1 MTRTRN
7 YCLILFYLLHST
19 YSYMNNDTDIGVD
32 YATLIP
38 NTDIYSSRLKVSDV
52 DSKDNH
58 KPEFKDCSN
67 YKPTIKEEEPRGTT
81 VIKVNAVDKD
91 PKDSGGTVTYKIIPR
106 DGYRKFFKVD
116 EETGEIT
123 TNTIFDRDEPSR
135 QKELYITVKATD
147 NGRPVLADI
156 CTFKV
161 TIEDINDNDPM
172 FDYVRY
178 KEQVAEDL
186 KENGEVMR
194 VLAYDYDDGENS
206 RLTYE
211 LLPKNSNVGDP
222 KEYFRIDPKTGV
234 IYLKK
239 SLNKKKGDI
248 FYMQASVRDHGKP
261 PKHALVDVD
270 IEVVD
275 SRKKPPVFEIYP
287 QEPIVLK
294 ENFND
299 YEYKIATFKARSN
312 IEQQALQ
319 FELLKGKTTQTNKDQ
334 AFKLTQEGE
343 TEAYISL
350 GRLLDYETVTEYQ
363 LTVRV
368 TNKELAA
375 SVTFEIKVE
384 DVNDEIPTFI
394 DSVTGSVLENEDPG
408 APVMQVRAIDKDGTA
423 ANNIV
428 SYELQNFKDLF
439 KIDEKTGKI
448 TTLQSFDRE
457 AEDFYNIIVIAKDNS
472 PSAILKNK
480 HEPNSAS
487 QAFRITIEDRNDNK
501 PQFTNSTYISD
512 TILESIDIGK
522 DVTVVKAVDRDTASL
537 IVYSIIDGNIND
549 AFMIENT
556 TGRIK
561 VNNKLDF
568 ETIEQ
573 YTLVVEASDG
583 VYTDTAKVIIHIG
596 NVNDM
601 IPVFDYYDKNITIQE
616 EKLIE
621 GCILNLR
628 AYDPDIKD
636 RNADQ
641 NIVYKIGDDQKSFL
655 SISNDGCVSL
665 IKGLDRDRPNGFP
678 KYQAYVYAY
687 DEGGGQGSQLSPA
700 EFNIILID
708 INDNAPFLNVTEV
721 VWYEN
726 QDKGDIIRL
735 TADDYDSLENGPE
748 FSYAIANEA
757 GNDVKEK
764 FSIRG
769 DILYAEVPFDRE
781 EQKFYLVPVAV
792 TDSGKPV
799 PLTAT
804 SFMKV
809 IIGDVNDNEAKPGES
824 QIFVYNYEGKSPD
837 IQIGRVYVDDLDD
850 WDLNDKYFQWAS
862 YEDEHFLLN
871 NYNGTIT
878 IRSGTPEGTY
888 VLKFTVTEEHL
899 PEIARHEVGAI
910 VTVTVKE
917 IPEEAVRKSG
927 SIRLS
932 GLTAEDFITKDS
944 NGVSKKDLLQKYFSK
959 ILNTSIENV
968 DVFTVIPSP
977 TNSSFVD
984 VRFSAHGSPYYL
996 PEKLNS
1002 KTYEHQQEL
1011 EKLLDATFVLISI
1024 NECLEE
1030 NVCPEHNSC
1039 NNKLNIKENAAVV
1052 STNQT
1057 SFVGVNAVVEPIC
1070 ECLQMDFVHPPLDEC
1085 HLMSVTFRGNGWAL
1099 YPPFEACNNSE
1110 IRLEILP
1117 QYNTGLIF
1125 YMGPYSTSPEPI
1137 VRDFISLELQDG
1149 YPVLLVDY
1157 GSGTTSIKFNFKQ
1170 LTGDSSHNIS
1180 ILLHPDEIQLIVDD
1194 CHQSSCMVL
1203 GKPPGVNSLLNVNGL
1218 LQVGGV
1224 KSDIDALSKHL
1235 QWNYTPTNKGFVG
1248 WIHNF
1253 TFNGQRY
1260 NLGAPAEFLNAHP
1273 ECNFVAAKAVS
1284 FGIDSNF
1291 LVAILVCVA
1300 ILLILLLAVV
1310 VHRRKQDNWNE
1321 KDSDDIRET
1330 IINYEDEGG
1339 GEYDTGFDMSVL
1351 RREHL
1356 EDKAPVQENLY
1367 KQATVPD
1374 ISGFLTNKKDTCDRD
1389 HMPYDDVRYYAYEGD
1404 GNSSGSLSSLASC
1417 TDEGDLKFNYLSNF
1431 GPRFRKLADMYG
1443 EDPSDEDSQDGG
1455 EESWC

>member
-1 MTRTRN
+1 
-7 YCLILFYLLHST
+7 
-19 YSYMNNDTDIGVD
+19 
-32 YATLIP
+32 
-38 NTDIYSSRLKVSDV
+38 
-52 DSKDNH
+52 
-58 KPEFKDCSN
+58 
-67 YKPTIKEEEPRGTT
+67 
-81 VIKVNAVDKD
+81 
-91 PKDSGGTVTYKIIPR
+91 
-106 DGYRKFFKVD
+106 
-116 EETGEIT
+116 
-123 TNTIFDRDEPSR
+123 
-135 QKELYITVKATD
+135 
-147 NGRPVLADI
+147 
-156 CTFKV
+156 
-161 TIEDINDNDPM
+161 M
-172 FDYVRY
+172 FDQINY

-186 KENGEVMR
+186 KENEVVMR
-194 VLAYDYDDGENS
+194 VLAYDYDFEENS

-211 LLPKNSNVGDP
+211 LLPKHSSESID
-222 KEYFRIDPKTGV
+222 YFRIDPNTGV

-239 SLNKKKGDI
+239 SLNKKKDDV
-248 FYMQASVRDHGKP
+248 FNMQVSVHDDGKP
-261 PKHALVDVD
+261 PLHALVDVD

-275 SRKKPPVFEIYP
+275 SRKKAPSFEEFP
-287 QEPIVLK
+287 TEPIVLK

-299 YEYKIATFKARSN
+299 YDYKIATFKARSN
-312 IEQQALQ
+312 TEQPGGVQ
-319 FELLKGKTTQTNKDQ
+319 FELLRGKTTQTNKDQ
-334 AFKLTQEGE
+334 TFKLTQEGD
-343 TEAYISL
+343 TTAYLSL
-350 GRLLDYETVTEYQ
+350 GRILDYETVTEYQ

-375 SVTFEIKVE
+375 SVAFEIKVE

-394 DSVTGSVLENEDPG
+394 DSVTGSVLENEKPG
-408 APVMQVRAIDKDGTA
+408 AQVMQVRAIDKDGTL

-448 TTLQSFDRE
+448 TTLQIFDRE
-457 AEDFYNIIVIAKDNS
+457 ALDLYNVLVVAKDNS

-501 PQFTNSTYISD
+501 PQFTNNTYIAD
-512 TILESIDIGK
+512 NILESTDKGK
-522 DVTVVKAVDRDTASL
+522 SVIEVKAVDKDTASL
-537 IVYSIIDGNIND
+537 IVYSIIDGNEND
-549 AFMIENT
+549 AFTIENT
-556 TGRIK
+556 TGRIV
-561 VNNKLDF
+561 VNTKLDF

-573 YTLVVEASDG
+573 YTLIVQASDG
-583 VYTDTAKVIIHIG
+583 IYTDSAKVIINIG
-596 NVNDM
+596 NVNDEL
-601 IPVFDYYDKNITIQE
+601 PVFDDYNKNITIEE

-641 NIVYKIGDDQKSFL
+641 NIVYKIGDDQLKSFL
-655 SISNDGCVSL
+655 SINNDGCVSL
-665 IKGLDRDRPNGFP
+665 VKPLNRDRPNGFP
-678 KYQAYVYAY
+678 KYQAYVYAC
-687 DEGGGQGSQLSPA
+687 DHGDGPGTQLRSA
-700 EFNIILID
+700 EFTIFLLD
-708 INDNAPFLNVTEV
+708 INDNAPFLNQTEV

-726 QDKGDIIRL
+726 KDKGPIIVL
-735 TADDYDSLENGPE
+735 TADDYDSPENGPE
-748 FSYAIANEA
+748 FSYRIANEA
-757 GNDVKEK
+757 GPDIRQK
-764 FSIRG
+764 FSISG
-769 DILYAEVPFDRE
+769 DVLYAEVPFDRE
-781 EQKFYLVPVAV
+781 EQKYYLVPVAV
-792 TDSGKPV
+792 TDSGKPS

-809 IIGDVNDNEAKPGES
+809 IIGDVNDNPAKPGES

-837 IQIGRVYVDDLDD
+837 IQIGRVYVDDPDD
-850 WDLNDKYFQWAS
+850 WDLNDKYFQWGS
-862 YEDEHFLLN
+862 HKNEYFDLN
-871 NYNGTIT
+871 NNNGTIT
-878 IRSGTPEGTY
+878 IKSGTPEGKY
-888 VLKFTVTEEHL
+888 ILKFSVTEEH
-899 PEIARHEVGAI
+899 PFFIEKHTVDATVE
-910 VTVTVKE
+910 VTVKK
-917 IPEEAVRKSG
+917 IPEQAVQNSG

-932 GLTAEDFITKDS
+932 GVMAEEFIAKDS
-944 NGVSKKDLLQKYFSK
+944 NGINRKDKLQKYFAK
-959 ILNTSIENV
+959 VLNTSLENV
-968 DVFTVIPSP
+968 DVFTVIP
-977 TNSSFVD
+977 TANNHSFID

-1011 EKLLDATFVLISI
+1011 ENMLDAKFVLISI

-1030 NVCPEHNSC
+1030 SVCPEQNSC
-1039 NNKLNIKENAAVV
+1039 SNRLNIKEDAAVV
-1052 STNQT
+1052 FTNKT

-1070 ECLQMDFVHPPLDEC
+1070 ECLPLNFIHPPIDEC
-1085 HLMSVTFRGNGWAL
+1085 YSMGVTFTGNGWAL
-1099 YPPFEACNNSE
+1099 YPPFEACNHSE

-1117 QYNTGLIF
+1117 QRTTGLIL
-1125 YMGPYSTSPEPI
+1125 YMGPFSTSPKPV

-1149 YPVLLVDY
+1149 YPVLLVDF
-1157 GSGTTSIKFNFKQ
+1157 GTGTTMIKFNFKQ
-1170 LTGDSSHNIS
+1170 LTSDSSHNIS
-1180 ILLHPDEIQLIVDD
+1180 ILLQPDEIQLIVDD

-1203 GKPPGVNSLLNVNGL
+1203 GRPPGKNSLLNVNGL

-1224 KSDIDALSKHL
+1224 KSDLGALSRQL

-1300 ILLILLLAVV
+1300 MLLILLLAVV

-1356 EDKAPVQENLY
+1356 EDKAPTQESLY
-1367 KQATVPD
+1367 KQADVPD
-1374 ISGFLTNKKDTCDRD
+1374 ISGFLSDKKDSCDRD

-1404 GNSSGSLSSLASC
+1404 GNSSGSLSSLASLTSLEFLKG

>member
-1 MTRTRN
+1 MAGIRNRTPFVLLLYVIQANSFSN
-7 YCLILFYLLHST
+7 YDNETGFG
-19 YSYMNNDTDIGVD
+19 YSP
-32 YATLIP
+32 IP
-38 NTDIYSSRLKVSDV
+38 NTSVYSQKLSIV
-52 DSKDNH
+52 DTDLKDNH

-67 YKPTIKEEEPRGTT
+67 YKPTLKEEQPRGTF
-81 VIKVNAVDKD
+81 VIKVHAIDKD
-91 PKDSGGTVTYKIIPR
+91 PKDAGGTVTYKIVLG
-106 DGYRKFFKVD
+106 DGVRKNFDVD
-116 EETGEIT
+116 EHTGEIT
-123 TNTIFDRDEPSR
+123 TNSVFDRDEPSR
-135 QKELYITVKATD
+135 QKELYISVIATD
-147 NGRPVLADI
+147 NGRPLLADI

-161 TIEDINDNDPM
+161 TIEDINDNDPV
-172 FDYVRY
+172 FDQASY

-206 RLTYE
+206 RLTYD
-211 LLPKNSNVGDP
+211 LISKHYNNGDP

-239 SLNKKKGDI
+239 SLNKKKDDI
-248 FYMQASVRDHGKP
+248 FHMQVSVQDHGNP
-261 PKHALVDVD
+261 PKSALADVD

-275 SRKKPPVFEIYP
+275 SRKKAPVFEIYP
-287 QEPIVLK
+287 KNPITLK
-294 ENFND
+294 EDFYD
-299 YEYKIATFKARSN
+299 FDEKIAVFKARSN
-312 IEQQALQ
+312 TEQTSLQ

-334 AFKLTQEGE
+334 TFKLTQEGE

-350 GRLLDYETVTEYQ
+350 ARNLDYERVTEYQ

-368 TNKELAA
+368 TNKEQAA
-375 SVTFEIKVE
+375 SVTFEIKIE

-394 DSVTGSVLENEDPG
+394 DSVTGSVLENEQPG
-408 APVMQVRAIDKDGTA
+408 AQVMQVRAIDKDGTS

-448 TTLQSFDRE
+448 TTLQMFDRE
-457 AEDFYNIIVIAKDNS
+457 AEDFYNVLVVAKDNS

-480 HEPNSAS
+480 LEPNSAS

-501 PQFTNSTYISD
+501 PQFTNSTYVAD
-512 TILESIDIGK
+512 NILETTDKGK
-522 DVTVVKAVDRDTASL
+522 DVIEVKAVDKDTASL

-549 AFMIENT
+549 AFTIENT
-556 TGRIK
+556 TGRIR

-573 YTLVVEASDG
+573 YKLIVQASDG
-583 VYTDTAKVIIHIG
+583 IYMDSAKVIINIG
-596 NVNDM
+596 NVNDEL
-601 IPVFDYYDKNITIQE
+601 PVFEEYNKNITIEE
-616 EKLIE
+616 EKIIE

-641 NIVYKIGDDQKSFL
+641 NIVYKIMDNQKSFL
-655 SISNDGCVSL
+655 SINNAGCVSL
-665 IKGLDRDRPNGFP
+665 IKALDRDKPNGFP
-678 KYQAYVYAY
+678 KHQAYVYAH
-687 DEGGGQGSQLSPA
+687 DDGGAPGSQLSIA
-700 EFNIILID
+700 EFNIILLD

-726 QDKGDIIRL
+726 QKPGPIIQL
-735 TADDYDSLENGPE
+735 TADDYDSPENGPP

-757 GNDVKEK
+757 SSDIRRK
-764 FSIRG
+764 FSIHD
-769 DILYAEVPFDRE
+769 DILNADVTFDRE
-781 EQKFYLVPVAV
+781 EQKFYLVPIAV
-792 TDSGKPV
+792 TDSGSPS
-799 PLTAT
+799 PATAT

-837 IQIGRVYVDDLDD
+837 VSIGRVYVDDLDD

-862 YEDEHFLLN
+862 FEDEHFTLN
-871 NYNGTIT
+871 NDNGTI
-878 IRSGTPEGTY
+878 IMKSGTPAGKY
-888 VLKFTVTEEHL
+888 MLNFIVTEEHL
-899 PEIARHEVGAI
+899 PLIPRHEVEAS
-910 VTVTVKE
+910 VEVTVKE

-932 GLTAEDFITKDS
+932 GITIEDFIAKDS
-944 NGVSKKDLLQKYFSK
+944 NGVSRKDLFQAYFAK
-959 ILNTSIENV
+959 VFNKTLENV
-968 DVFTVIPSP
+968 DVFTVIPTPS
-977 TNSSFVD
+977 NSSYID

-996 PEKLNS
+996 PESLNS
-1002 KTYEHQQEL
+1002 KTYEHQVEL
-1011 EKLLDATFVLISI
+1011 EDILKAQFVLISI
-1024 NECLEE
+1024 NECLKES
-1030 NVCPEHNSC
+1030 VCPEHNSC
-1039 NNKLNIKENAAVV
+1039 NNRLDIKDTAAVV
-1052 STNQT
+1052 FTNKT
-1057 SFVGVNAVVEPIC
+1057 SFVGINAIVEPIC
-1070 ECLQMDFVHPPLDEC
+1070 DCLPLDSIQPIDDELC
-1085 HLMSVTFRGNGWAL
+1085 YSNGITFTGNGWAL
-1099 YPPFEACNNSE
+1099 YPPFEACNKSE
-1110 IRLEILP
+1110 IRLEVLP
-1117 QYNTGLIF
+1117 QHGNGLII
-1125 YMGPYSTSPEPI
+1125 YAGPFSTSPEPI
-1137 VRDFISLELQDG
+1137 VRDFMSLELQDG
-1149 YPVLLVDY
+1149 YPVLLVDF
-1157 GSGTTSIKFNFKQ
+1157 GTGTTMKFAKKQ
-1170 LTGDSSHNIS
+1170 LTVGQSHSIS
-1180 ILLHPDEIQLIVDD
+1180 ILLQPFEIQLIVDD
-1194 CHQSSCMVL
+1194 CHQSTCVAL
-1203 GKPPGVNSLLNVNGL
+1203 GKPPGENALLNVNGL

-1224 KSDIDALSKHL
+1224 RSDLDALSKQL

-1253 TFNGQRY
+1253 TFNGQLY
-1260 NLGAPAEFLNAHP
+1260 NLGMPAESLNAHR
-1273 ECNFVAAKAVS
+1273 ECNFKAAKAVS
-1284 FGIDSNF
+1284 FGIDTNF
-1291 LVAILVCVA
+1291 IVAILVCVA

-1356 EDKAPVQENLY
+1356 EDKAPVQESLY
-1367 KQATVPD
+1367 KQADVPD
-1374 ISGFLTNKKDTCDRD
+1374 ISGFLTDKKDSCDRD